1 MMPPQSQH
9 LAHTEKNSAMGLSAV
24 DDHRAVQS
32 EINDDFKNGEDVHAR
47 IDIIADLDAPYAR
60 GNLNKLL
67 YRLYQESPYLKIFVN
82 KWSEWDDFSHK
93 DNPVA
98 PRATFYPGVFQV
110 FLERKLVKSYNML
123 KEKRQ
128 ADQ

>member
-1 MMPPQSQH
+1 MPPQSQH

-32 EINDDFKNGEDVHAR
+32 EIYDDFKNGEDVHAR
-47 IDIIADLDAPYAR
+47 IDIIADLEAPYAR

-82 KWSEWDDFSHK
+82 KWSEFW
-93 DNPVA
+93 
-98 PRATFYPGVFQV
+98 
-110 FLERKLVKSYNML
+110 
-123 KEKRQ
+123 
-128 ADQ
+128 